1 MPTKQYLNVTSNTE
15 QHLVKVAIQKPT
27 GGYTYKDIL
36 ELVEQDQHY
45 YEIIGSTPIK
55 PSFDIDVKVGEIGF
69 NDFNIHYYCTDY

>member
-27 GGYTYKDIL
+27 VGYTYHLFKYKDIL

-45 YEIIGSTPIK
+45 YGNHW
-55 PSFDIDVKVGEIGF
+55 G
-69 NDFNIHYYCTDY
+69 